1 MEPRQYKTL
10 SEVLL
15 VIGIIVAS
23 IGVAMLC
30 TMDDNTPGAIVLIIG
45 CGMALI
51 SLPTF
56 MILMMLTSANII
68 QDKK

>member
-15 VIGIIVAS
+15 GIGAIVAA

-30 TMDDNTPGAIVLIIG
+30 VMDDNTPGALVLIVG
-45 CGMALI
+45 CALALV

-56 MILMMLTSANII
+56 MILSMLTSMNVI
-68 QDKK
+68 KK